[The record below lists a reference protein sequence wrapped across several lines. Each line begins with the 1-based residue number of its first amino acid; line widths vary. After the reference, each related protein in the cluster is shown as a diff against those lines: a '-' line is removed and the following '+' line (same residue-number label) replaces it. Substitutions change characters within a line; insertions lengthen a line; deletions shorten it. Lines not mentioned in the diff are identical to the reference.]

1 MVNDLKNFLEKNYK
15 FSMKCPILSYIKR
28 SDRMDKYTK
37 SILTV
42 IAVGIIALNIQL
54 FNGGGFFTKANALN
68 LTGEKPQKV
77 TICDEQG
84 MECAGVSSYRLYT
97 SG

>member
-1 MVNDLKNFLEKNYK
+1 
-15 FSMKCPILSYIKR
+15 MKCPILSYIKR

-54 FNGGGFFTKANALN
+54 FDNDKISNISFLTKANATITEYSWKD
-68 LTGEKPQKV
+68 LTKNNEFVKAV
-77 TICDEQG
+77 EWIVESCE
-84 MECAGVSSYRLYT
+84 T
-97 SG
+97 SGSEIEC